1 MRDFSWNMFCATGDV
16 DAYLLYKEISNGIS
30 DNLDQD
36 VEEVSVNED
45 MISEHLS

>member
-30 DNLDQD
+30 DNLDLD
-36 VEEVSVNED
+36 EEEVSVNED